1 MSSIF
6 SVPAPIKSLFDS
18 FPLITYPPISIL
30 DDAMNN
36 EFNRRKLP
44 FQGPNSYQDN
54 ANSTF
59 TLGVYNYFH
68 ESKTNALLSTDPW
81 CLYAQFA
88 LCKKNLL
95 GLPCSESSKETTI
108 ENRRHQH
115 CLGLVSPSATR
126 NETLPILIEGYS
138 NRFIRS
144 TEGINEILRSRVS
157 EDPEQFMYI
166 IMLDNVIYDCW
177 ITQIIYHTSE
187 QEFLK
192 LYSFNSEQENAL
204 LNHLSITNMKFALLK
219 RNHFHLRH
227 KEITKNIESTFNAYK
242 SNSLDHLL
250 QPIFEK
256 CKKTLIQFQDMLGD
270 KPFIS
275 ADDAAPTYL
284 ELKIASYILCVLNLS
299 EAVPL
304 RTFVEENCKQLMR
317 KSELTLAK
325 LSEKKE

>member
-1 MSSIF
+1 M
-6 SVPAPIKSLFDS
+6 PAPIKSLFES
-18 FPLITYPPISIL
+18 FPLKTFPPIPIL

-44 FQGPNSYQDN
+44 FQGLNSYQDN

-68 ESKTNALLSTDPW
+68 EPKTNAFLSTDPW

-88 LCKKNLL
+88 LCKKNSL
-95 GLPCSESSKETTI
+95 GLPCFENPKDTTI
-108 ENRRHQH
+108 EKRKHQH
-115 CLGLVSPSATR
+115 SLGLVSSSAAPK
-126 NETLPILIEGYS
+126 ETLPILIEGYN
-138 NRFIRS
+138 NRYIRS

-157 EDPEQFMYI
+157 EDPEQLMYI

-177 ITQIIYHTSE
+177 ITQIIYHTSQ

-219 RNHFHLRH
+219 RNNFHLRH
-227 KEITKNIESTFNAYK
+227 KEITKNIESTFNVYK
-242 SNSLDHLL
+242 SNSLDDLL

-256 CKKTLIQFQDMLGD
+256 CKKTLLQFQKMLGD
-270 KPFIS
+270 QPFIS
-275 ADDAAPTYL
+275 TDDTAPTYL
-284 ELKIASYILCVLNLS
+284 ELKVASYILCVLNLS
-299 EAVPL
+299 ETVPL
-304 RTFVEENCKQLMR
+304 KTFVEENCKELMR
-317 KSELTLAK
+317 HSELTLAK
-325 LSEKKE
+325 LNETQE